1 MAKPI
6 MPRTHFL
13 WRCVAI
19 LCSLLSIAVI
29 IAGIVVVVVYHVI
42 HPRVPVISVV
52 DAHLLHFNYDGAGV
66 LVAQINIVVRSQND
80 NMKAH
85 AGFSNFNLELLFDG
99 IRIAVLSTAAPYEVR
114 KNSSVDFN
122 YDYTL
127 DPIPLGPEQMEYVDA
142 YLKEDEVRFDLKG
155 GVRARWR
162 VGVFGSFRFFCN
174 LNCQLR
180 FHPSKWNLHLQTVLL
195 QGLNEF
201 VWISALFISHV
212 HVCVYILII
221 KN

>member
-1 MAKPI
+1 

-42 HPRVPVISVV
+42 HPRVPVISV
-52 DAHLLHFNYDGAGV
+52 
-66 LVAQINIVVRSQND
+66 INIVVRSQND

-180 FHPSKWNLHLQTVLL
+180 FHPANGTY
-195 QGLNEF
+195 
-201 VWISALFISHV
+201 ISRRCSS
-212 HVCVYILII
+212 
-221 KN
+221 